1 MPERPQE
8 IPSIELRSTEVRE
21 ILSKPPHAL
30 LLYGTGIIC
39 FILTLLIAGSFFFS
53 YPDII
58 SGKATVYKDSTN
70 FTAHIHIPLKGS
82 GKVKPGQQVN
92 IKLEAFPYMEF
103 GTLQGE
109 VKSIQE
115 AFDPNLAVVEVMFP
129 QNLQTTQKITID
141 FGTQTSGSADII
153 TENRKLIER
162 IFSPI
167 KYFFEKTH

>member
-1 MPERPQE
+1 MQDRPQE
-8 IPSIELRSTEVRE
+8 KPTIELRSTEVRE

-39 FILTLLIAGSFFFS
+39 VILTLLIAGSFFFS

-58 SGKATVYKDSTN
+58 SGKVVVYKDST
-70 FTAHIHIPLKGS
+70 HIAARVHIPVKGS

-92 IKLEAFPYMEF
+92 IKLDAYPYMEF
-103 GTLQGE
+103 GLLQGE
-109 VKSIQE
+109 VKSVQE
-115 AFDPNLAVVEVMFP
+115 DFDPDFAVVEVLFS
-129 QNLQTTQKITID
+129 QNTQTTHKKTINFD
-141 FGTQTSGSADII
+141 TQMSGSADII

-167 KYFFEKTH
+167 KYFFEKTP